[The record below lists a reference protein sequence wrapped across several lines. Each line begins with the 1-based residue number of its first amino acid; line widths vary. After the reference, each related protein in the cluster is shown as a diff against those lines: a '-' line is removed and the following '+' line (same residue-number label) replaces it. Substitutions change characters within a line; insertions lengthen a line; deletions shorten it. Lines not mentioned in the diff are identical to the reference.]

1 MTDAYIDGFTEFE
14 PETRT
19 LAIPLSP
26 LDQVSAGPGH
36 ARWIGG
42 LGATAIHAAVALA
55 AWALAAN
62 AGAARMQPVP
72 ITQMIEVPVELEPAP
87 LAPPPPV
94 AVPEPE
100 PTPPKELKALPRP
113 REPVPRAAPA
123 AAETAK
129 LLTQEP
135 PPEEVVDFGE
145 TFVQGNA
152 VAYAG
157 GVSASTGSSRQA
169 VRDTAARATGI
180 VGGTGTDERSVDRSR
195 VPALAGGAQWNCPF
209 PREAEFDGIDSAV
222 VTLNVRVSDTGSVE
236 DVSVK
241 QDPGS
246 GFGREAKRCALS
258 KRWAPGLD
266 RAGNAVAMSAQ
277 VHVRFIR
284 SN

>member
-1 MTDAYIDGFTEFE
+1 
-14 PETRT
+14 
-19 LAIPLSP
+19 
-26 LDQVSAGPGH
+26 
-36 ARWIGG
+36 
-42 LGATAIHAAVALA
+42 
-55 AWALAAN
+55 
-62 AGAARMQPVP
+62 
-72 ITQMIEVPVELEPAP
+72 
-87 LAPPPPV
+87 
-94 AVPEPE
+94 
-100 PTPPKELKALPRP
+100 
-113 REPVPRAAPA
+113 VPRAAPA

-169 VRDTAARATGI
+169 VRDTGARATGV
-180 VGGTGTDERSVDRSR
+180 VGGTGTDERAVDRSR
-195 VPALAGGAQWNCPF
+195 MPALAGGAQWNCPF

-222 VTLNVRVSDTGSVE
+222 VTLSVRVSDAGSVE

-266 RAGNAVAMSAQ
+266 RAGNAVAMTSL
-277 VHVRFIR
+277 VNVRFVR
-284 SN
+284 Q